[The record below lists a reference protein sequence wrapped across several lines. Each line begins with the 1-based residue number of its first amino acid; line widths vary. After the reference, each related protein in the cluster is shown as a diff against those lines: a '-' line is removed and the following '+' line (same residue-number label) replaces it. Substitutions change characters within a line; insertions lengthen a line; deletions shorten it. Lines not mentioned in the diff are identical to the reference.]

1 MYLPE
6 MHANHRIPR
15 DQGIAAIA
23 ALAVPVVCAWLFP
36 ESRPAMGT
44 ILWLMALAPVI
55 VFAYHKGRVGAWW
68 GLAIGLLVLA
78 VTEIVLSRLGGA
90 TPVAIVPAGVAA
102 YAAIGLGI
110 SQIAQGL
117 HRKVEGAEELALK
130 DMLTGLPNRRHA
142 SLILNSEFLAA
153 KRGRVLSVVL
163 FDIDHFKRYNDT
175 FGHRAGDEALKHF
188 AQILFRTTRKMNLS
202 ARFGGEEFI
211 SVLADTDDEGGLKFI
226 ARVRTA
232 LSEEPHGD
240 PPITVS
246 AGVAK
251 YIAAMATPEDLIAAA
266 DEALYEAKRSGR
278 NCGRIYKPKEA
289 GDADQS
295 SKPALKGTR
304 TGGATL
310 AGT

>member
-15 DQGIAAIA
+15 DQAVAAIS
-23 ALAVPVVCAWLFP
+23 ALVIPVLCAWLIP

-44 ILWLMALAPVI
+44 ILWMMALAPVI
-55 VFAYHKGRVGAWW
+55 VFAYHRGRVGAWW
-68 GLAIGLLVLA
+68 GLATGLLVLA
-78 VTEIVLSRLGGA
+78 GTEITLSLLGGT
-90 TPVAIVPAGVAA
+90 TPAVIVPAGVAA
-102 YAAIGLGI
+102 YAAVGLGI
-110 SQIAQGL
+110 GHIAQGL

-188 AQILFRTTRKMNLS
+188 AQVLFRTTRKMNIS

-211 SVLADTDDEGGLKFI
+211 SVLADTDDNGGLIFI
-226 ARVRTA
+226 GRVRAA
-232 LSEEPHGD
+232 LAAEPHGD

-251 YIAAMATPEDLIAAA
+251 YHASMATPEDLIAAA
-266 DEALYEAKRSGR
+266 DEALYQAKRDGR
-278 NCGRIYKPKEA
+278 NCGRIYTPPETTE
-289 GDADQS
+289 GDAP
-295 SKPALKGTR
+295 KPVLKGTR

-310 AGT
+310 AGA